1 MASTDRLIEREI
13 AAAAMGVFH
22 RYDGGIRIQIYIPS
36 LSRHIQP
43 RNIVLIAVLLLA
55 ITWIARRIFRRD
67 LRSIPGPF
75 LASLSNFYRLAM
87 VLRGQS
93 QWETIALHKKHGHY
107 LRLGPNFVSVSDPE
121 ALPIIY
127 GIAKGFRKSD
137 FYTALDPVSNGR
149 LMQSMFATQ
158 SDEWHRIQRKPIA
171 HAYAMSTL
179 VSYEPLVDS
188 TTGILMDV
196 VGKRFAAT
204 GQTCNLAQWLQWYA
218 FDVMGEITFSER
230 FGFLEQGRDIGDIC
244 QGIHHHFTYGAP
256 VGQIPWID
264 IFLRR
269 NPLRP
274 KREVSDPMVAFTAD
288 AIGKRLQSSNDV
300 EQYHDFLSRFLNADV
315 GPDSDKDA
323 HFRNVLSWSVNNVGA
338 GSDTTGISLTA
349 VFYYLLT
356 NPHSFQVLLEEIRST
371 RFASHKAVSWK
382 EAQSMPYLQACIK
395 EALRLHP
402 AVGMPLERVV
412 PEGGVSL
419 GGHWLKGGTVVGVN
433 AWVVHRNKDVFGPDA
448 EVWSP
453 ERWIKADTEQLKAME
468 RATLTFGSGS
478 RTCLGK
484 NISLLEMSKLVP
496 QLLRSYEITLATPG
510 EEWKTQNFWFVKPD
524 ALNVRFKAIQHD

>member
-1 MASTDRLIEREI
+1 MISMYKSTEEEI
-13 AAAAMGVFH
+13 TTVMGA
-22 RYDGGIRIQIYIPS
+22 
-36 LSRHIQP
+36 LNRHSVVQFVSSGKYGKP
-43 RNIVLIAVLLLA
+43 RDLVLIVILLLTV
-55 ITWIARRIFRRD
+55 TWLARRIFRRD

-75 LASLSNFYRLAM
+75 LASVSNFYRLAM
-87 VLRGQS
+87 VLGGQS
-93 QWETIALHKKHGHY
+93 HWKTIKLHQKHGNY
-107 LRLGPNFVSVSDPE
+107 LRLGPNFVSVSDPD

-137 FYTALDPVSNGR
+137 FYTALDPVVNGQ

-158 SDEWHRIQRKPIA
+158 SDDWHRAQRKPIA

-188 TTGILMDV
+188 TTAILIEV
-196 VGKRFAAT
+196 IGNRFAST

-256 VGQIPWID
+256 VGQIPWLD
-264 IFLRR
+264 RFLRR
-269 NPLRP
+269 NPLLP
-274 KREVSDPMVAFTAD
+274 KREVSDPMVAFTAQ
-288 AIGKRLQSSNDV
+288 AIGKRLHSSDT
-300 EQYHDFLSRFLNADV
+300 QQHHDFLSRFLNADS
-315 GPDSDKDA
+315 GQDTKEA
-323 HFRNVLSWSVNNVGA
+323 HFRSVLSWSVNNVGA
-338 GSDTTGISLTA
+338 GSDTTGITLTA
-349 VFYYLLT
+349 VFYHLLS
-356 NPHSFQVLLEEIRST
+356 NPRSLEALLREIGST
-371 RFASHKAVSWK
+371 KLASSTAVSWR
-382 EAQSMPYLQACIK
+382 EAQNMPYLQACIK

-419 GGHWLKGGTVVGVN
+419 GGHRFRGGTIVGVN
-433 AWVVHRNKDVFGPDA
+433 AWVLHRNKDVFGQDA
-448 EVWSP
+448 EVWNP
-453 ERWIKADTEQLKAME
+453 ERWLEADAQQLKAME

-484 NISLLEMSKLVP
+484 NISLLEISKLVP
-496 QLLRSYEITLATPG
+496 QVLRSYEITLMTPG
-510 EEWKTQNFWFVKPD
+510 EEWQAKNFWFVKPES
-524 ALNVRFKAIQHD
+524 LNVKFKAIQNR